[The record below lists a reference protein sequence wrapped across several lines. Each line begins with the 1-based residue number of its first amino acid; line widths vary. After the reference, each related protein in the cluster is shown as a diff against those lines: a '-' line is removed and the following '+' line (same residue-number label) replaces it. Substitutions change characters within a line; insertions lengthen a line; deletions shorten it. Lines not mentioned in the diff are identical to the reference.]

1 MSFISKNMDFLD
13 NININ
18 GIIYN
23 KDIEIPTVEMLRD
36 RKRVLKKSNK
46 EFKTMYVNNIDGNNS
61 WVTYIKED

>member
-1 MSFISKNMDFLD
+1 MDFLD